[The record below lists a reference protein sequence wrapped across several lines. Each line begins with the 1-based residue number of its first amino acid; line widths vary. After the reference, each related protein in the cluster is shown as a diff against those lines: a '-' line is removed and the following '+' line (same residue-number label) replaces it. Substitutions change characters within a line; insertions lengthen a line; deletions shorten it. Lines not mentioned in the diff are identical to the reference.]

1 MSNKPTPIIC
11 NYKFSMKLSNPL
23 LVIAMKSINKKSV
36 ALCFVTAGSL
46 FLSMEMLVSS
56 AQAQT
61 FEPVSII
68 ISQSAKPVTYITV
81 IDKNTIVIQIT
92 EGEFLFHG
100 YLERTSGDK
109 FIGEDE
115 QVRVMYDRG
124 TKQVVVIN
132 KKTGTEF
139 YNYYFSDTNEGAL

>member
-1 MSNKPTPIIC
+1 
-11 NYKFSMKLSNPL
+11 MKLSNSL
-23 LVIAMKSINKKSV
+23 LVIAVKSIEKTFI

-46 FLSMEMLVSS
+46 FWSMLGLVSS

-61 FEPVSII
+61 FEPEAVSII
-68 ISQSAKPVTYITV
+68 ISQSSKPVTYMTV

-92 EGEFLFHG
+92 EGEFIFHG
-100 YLERTSGDK
+100 YLERKSGNS

-115 QVRVMYDRG
+115 QVRVMYDQG

-132 KKTGTEF
+132 NKTGTEF
-139 YNYYFSDTNEGAL
+139 YNYYFSNTNEGAL

>member
-1 MSNKPTPIIC
+1 
-11 NYKFSMKLSNPL
+11 MKLSNPL
-23 LVIAMKSINKKSV
+23 WVIAMKSINKKFV
-36 ALCFVTAGSL
+36 ALCFITAGSL
-46 FLSMEMLVSS
+46 FWSMEGLVSS
-56 AQAQT
+56 AQAQS

-68 ISQSAKPVTYITV
+68 ISQSSKPVTYMTV
-81 IDKNTIVIQIT
+81 LDKNTIVIQIT
-92 EGEFLFHG
+92 EGEFNFHG
-100 YLERTSGDK
+100 YLERTSGNT

-115 QVRVMYDRG
+115 QVRVIYDRG